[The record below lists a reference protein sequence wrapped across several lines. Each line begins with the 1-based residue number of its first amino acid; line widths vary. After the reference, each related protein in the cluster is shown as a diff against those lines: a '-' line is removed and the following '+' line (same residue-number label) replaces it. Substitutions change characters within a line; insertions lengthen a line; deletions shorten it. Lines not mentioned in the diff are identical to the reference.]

1 MSGLPENWKKWV
13 IDSLLQGSDSIEI
26 LKVLLQ
32 NGFTFESAKRA
43 LGSNLP
49 EGVGCN
55 KDGPF
60 YDRVSKPKLLSN
72 LDNYH
77 YQQIDDDRVQLFVLD
92 EFLSQQKCDS
102 LIELSKQHLRP
113 SELPEREDDQYAGY
127 RTSSTCDLPFT
138 NDPRAAEIDQKI
150 VQALGLGVG
159 EKEVIQAQ
167 HYDIGQQFKAHYD
180 YFVPGSKDFK
190 TYQHQG
196 GQRTWTFMIY
206 LNDKCEGG
214 ETEFVRLGLKFK
226 PKTGRALVWN
236 NLKPDG
242 EVNPFTLHQA
252 HPIVSGEKVVITKWF
267 REDAYTKPT
276 EPIASS
282 FLAKNQI
289 T

>member
-1 MSGLPENWKKWV
+1 MSGLPESWKKWV
-13 IDSLLQGSDSIEI
+13 LDSLLQGSDSVEI
-26 LKVLLQ
+26 LKILLQ
-32 NGFTFESAKRA
+32 NGFTFESARKA
-43 LGSNLP
+43 LGNNLP
-49 EGVGCN
+49 EGIGCN

-60 YDRVSKPKLLSN
+60 YLRVSQPKLLSN
-72 LDNYH
+72 LEQYNY
-77 YQQIDDDRVQLFVLD
+77 QIVDDPRAQLLVLD
-92 EFLSQQKCDS
+92 GFLSQQECDS
-102 LIELSKQHLRP
+102 LIDLSKQHLRP
-113 SELPEREDDQYAGY
+113 SELPERADDKYAGY

-138 NDPRAAEIDQKI
+138 NDPRATEIDAKI
-150 VQALGLGVG
+150 VSALGLGVG

-167 HYDIGQQFKAHYD
+167 HYGIGQQFKAHYD

-196 GQRTWTFMIY
+196 GQRTWTFMVY

-267 REDAYTKPT
+267 REDAYTNSP
-276 EPIASS
+276 
-282 FLAKNQI
+282 
-289 T
+289 